1 LWERARVRGVFQPK
15 APLTR
20 RFASTSPTKGEVK
33 SDLCNNA
40 LWEKVPEGRMRGVFQ
55 PKAPL
60 TRRVAKTSPTRGEV
74 KSDLCNNARFL

>member
-20 RFASTSPTKGEVK
+20 RVAKTSPTKGEVK

-40 LWEKVPEGRMRGVFQ
+40 PEKKVIIPIRLLIMYRKMSLIQSITQKKQE
-55 PKAPL
+55 
-60 TRRVAKTSPTRGEV
+60 
-74 KSDLCNNARFL
+74 